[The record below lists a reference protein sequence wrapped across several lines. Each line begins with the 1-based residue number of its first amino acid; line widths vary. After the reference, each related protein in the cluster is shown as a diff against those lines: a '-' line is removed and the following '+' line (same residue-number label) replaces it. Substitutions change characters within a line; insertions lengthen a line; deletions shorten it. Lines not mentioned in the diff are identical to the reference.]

1 MDHAPPSPPSDASP
15 GDGRIV
21 HVVVMGVS
29 GCGKSTVGALLAQ
42 ALHCEFVE
50 GDALHPA
57 HNVEKMAAGQPLT
70 DEDRAG
76 WLRSIAARLAD
87 AHAQRR
93 SLVVS
98 CSALK
103 RRYRDV
109 LRSGAPG
116 LRFVFLHGEPAL
128 LAQRMALRTGH
139 YMPPSLLDSQLAT
152 LEPPG
157 PDEHAIALEFSLP
170 PQELAARAADVLGI
184 GAAAAATLDVSASS
198 AAARN
203 AR

>member
-1 MDHAPPSPPSDASP
+1 MDHASPPSPSDASTA
-15 GDGRIV
+15 RIV

-70 DEDRAG
+70 DDDRAG
-76 WLRSIAARLAD
+76 WLQAIAARLAD
-87 AHAQRR
+87 AHAHGR
-93 SLVVS
+93 SLVAS

-109 LRSGAPG
+109 LRSGAPD
-116 LRFVFLHGEPAL
+116 LRFVFLHGQPAL

-139 YMPPSLLDSQLAT
+139 YMPASLLDSQLAT

-157 PDEHAIALEFSLP
+157 ADEQPIALEFSLP
-170 PQELAARAADVLGI
+170 PQELAARAAAALGI
-184 GAAAAATLDVSASS
+184 GG
-198 AAARN
+198 ARSN
-203 AR
+203 A